1 MIKATIPWSAKQ
13 IAKMYDNKCLK
24 FDNAIQRGEV
34 WDVKKKSL
42 FIDSLLRGYPVPPMY
57 TIKTEDKVQ
66 TPKGMVAVFDCIDGK
81 QRCCSIAH
89 FKANEFALAGIED
102 TIVLEDGSEMEI
114 NGLTYDELPEELR
127 EIFDTSGF
135 TVYYFTD
142 ITDDEISEMM
152 SRLNNGKPL
161 TNVENARIKA
171 KDLAG
176 LIELSKHQLFSDYL
190 TETAIKGY
198 QNEDITIKT
207 YIQFTNLDDPCLDA
221 KRARD
226 VYNNVEFTDDIK
238 KRLTGIF
245 DKALETI
252 SLIENNADK
261 KLLRKIIKKNN
272 LLAVISA
279 MELPVSV
286 EDTAERVTK
295 FFDTQDAAI
304 SISEEYNNA
313 SMNGTGHAPKVKARM
328 NAIRAFIEKG

>member
-1 MIKATIPWSAKQ
+1 MIKSSIPWSAKQ
-13 IAKMYDNKCLK
+13 VAKMAENNSLN

-57 TIKTEDKVQ
+57 TIKTDEKVQ
-66 TPKGMVAVFDCIDGK
+66 TPKGMVSVFDCIDGK
-81 QRCCSIAH
+81 QRCTTIAH
-89 FKANEFALAGIED
+89 FKANEFALTGIED

-127 EIFDTSGF
+127 EVFDDYSIS
-135 TVYYFTD
+135 VYKFED
-142 ITDDEISEMM
+142 ITDDEICEMM
-152 SRLNNGKPL
+152 SRLNNGKAL

-207 YIQFTNLDDPCLDA
+207 YIQFTNTEDPCLDA
-221 KRARD
+221 KRARE
-226 VYNNVEFTDDIK
+226 VYNNVEFTDEIK
-238 KRLTGIF
+238 KKLTGIF

-252 SLIENNADK
+252 SLIESKADK
-261 KLLRKIIKKNN
+261 KLFRKIIKKNN
-272 LLAVISA
+272 LLAVIST

-286 EDTAERVTK
+286 EDTAERIAK

-304 SISEEYNNA
+304 SVSPEYNEA

-328 NAIRAFIEKG
+328 NAIRAFVEKG

>member
-1 MIKATIPWSAKQ
+1 MVKATIPWSSKQ

-34 WDVKKKSL
+34 WDAKKKSL

-57 TIKTEDKVQ
+57 TIKTDEKVQ

-81 QRCCSIAH
+81 QRCSTIAQY
-89 FKANEFALAGIED
+89 KSNAFALTGID
-102 TIVLEDGSEMEI
+102 APLVLEDGSEMEI

-127 EIFDTSGF
+127 DELDNSGF
-135 TVYYFTD
+135 TIYYFTD
-142 ITDDEISEMM
+142 ITDDEVSEMM

-207 YIQFTNLDDPCLDA
+207 YIQFTNTEDPCLDA
-221 KRARD
+221 KRARE

-238 KRLTGIF
+238 KRLTSIF

-252 SLIENNADK
+252 SLIESSADK
-261 KLLRKIIKKNN
+261 KLFRKIIKKNN
-272 LLAVISA
+272 LLAVIST

-286 EDTAERVTK
+286 EDTAERIAK

-304 SISEEYNNA
+304 SVSEEYNEA

-328 NAIRAFIEKG
+328 NAIRAFVEKG